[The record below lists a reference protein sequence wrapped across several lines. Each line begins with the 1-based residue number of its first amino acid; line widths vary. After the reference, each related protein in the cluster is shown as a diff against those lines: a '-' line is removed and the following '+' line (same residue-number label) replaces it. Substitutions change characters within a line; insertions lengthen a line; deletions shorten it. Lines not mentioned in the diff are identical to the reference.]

1 MPSIPSVNIDSS
13 PQASGSIGWGEESM
27 FTDGI
32 EGITPTLISDT
43 GDRYWD
49 VLAWR
54 LAADR

>member
-1 MPSIPSVNIDSS
+1 MLPL
-13 PQASGSIGWGEESM
+13 AWGEESM
-27 FTDGI
+27 FTAGV